1 MQRICLNCGKTFDGR
16 NDATL
21 CADCAAASKAS
32 AIIRKRVCRT
42 CGKEFDGGP
51 RAWYCTDCRAERQ
64 KAQSREY
71 KQRERM
77 GNVRNIGSE
86 DICTICGKKY
96 VVQGGL
102 QKYCP
107 ECAPE
112 AVKEIDRK
120 QSVEWSR
127 KNVDMGVKHAAR
139 ELTAAERTCVVC
151 GKLFVPHSAA
161 VTCSP
166 ECSATLAR
174 RNAADWEKSRKDDR
188 AEYHKSIAKAKEQ
201 AMSPEEYAEYRR
213 KINAKA
219 RENYQKR
226 KTKKSDKS

>member
-1 MQRICLNCGKTFDGR
+1 MQRTCLNCGKRFEGR

-32 AIIRKRVCRT
+32 RVVRKRICRT

-51 RAWYCTDCRAERQ
+51 RAWYCPECRAERQ

-71 KQRERM
+71 KQRKRM

-107 ECAPE
+107 ECAAE
-112 AVKEIDRK
+112 AVKEIDRA
-120 QSVEWSR
+120 QSRQWNR
-127 KNVDMGVKHAAR
+127 KNIDMDIKHAAR
-139 ELTAAERTCVVC
+139 ELAAAERTCVVC
-151 GKLFVPHSAA
+151 GKSFVPHSSAI
-161 VTCSP
+161 TCSK
-166 ECSATLAR
+166 ECSKELAR
-174 RNAADWEKSRKDDR
+174 RNAAQYEKEHSKERNQRRNELLKQ
-188 AEYHKSIAKAKEQ
+188 KEQ

-213 KINAKA
+213 KVNAKA

-226 KTKKSDKS
+226 KEKNQK